1 MHSKLQECHEKKEA
15 LALENCEIKQNRY
28 GSELEVL
35 VRSNSDLHLSPTK
48 FDVAASAMSRDL
60 GGEVSLAEL
69 TQVSN
74 FKKICVRVK
83 IMAVKESETVR
94 NALVKQDCIVADASQ
109 AVSLY
114 ILWEENI
121 NCLEEGVS
129 YKLSG
134 LIVRTYNGKKY
145 LSMPKDS
152 SFDFEIIDDVGAT
165 EEKGVEEE
173 GKMKGVVV
181 IGVKYFDAYNACYSC
196 KGKVVLSGG
205 VGECGR
211 CGMMQRAE
219 KCKTAI
225 TVKMDIEADGY
236 VKCVSA
242 FSPIVEEI
250 CEGDMSKRALQAFDV
265 VINEKKV
272 IFC

>member
-1 MHSKLQECHEKKEA
+1 MRLRV
-15 LALENCEIKQNRY
+15 KQNRY

-48 FDVAASAMSRDL
+48 FDIAASAMSRDL

-69 TQVSN
+69 TEVSN
-74 FKKICVRVK
+74 FQKICVRVK

-94 NALVKQDCIVADASQ
+94 NALVKQDCIVADAS
-109 AVSLY
+109 ASCKLV
-114 ILWEENI
+114 LWEEHI
-121 NCLEEGVS
+121 NCFEEGVS

-145 LSMPKDS
+145 LSIPKDS
-152 SFDFEIIDDVGAT
+152 SFDFEVIDDVGAT

-181 IGVKYFDAYNACYSC
+181 IGVKYFDACYSC

-225 TVKMDIEADGY
+225 TVKMNIEADGY

-242 FSPIVEEI
+242 FSPIVEQI
-250 CEGDMSKRALQAFDV
+250 CEGDVSKRALLSCQDFDV
-265 VINEKKV
+265 VINEKNV
-272 IFC
+272 IISVSR